1 LSAYNFEEIVK
12 ILKVSRKIITDNFK
26 VAEIH
31 GFRAGGWMANDDVF
45 EALIKTGFSYDS
57 TAAPPEVLSQGFSST
72 NLGSKIDDY
81 GENHNEFTDYII
93 KMWGTE
99 IQTES
104 FLKNS
109 LFKEFCPDSYITKFT
124 QPFKIKSLI
133 EMPNNAS
140 MSDYASVT
148 TMRTVLEKGIAEIKA
163 GRNKPY
169 FLNTGF
175 HQEGDISNKIPI
187 YDFINSITKEEMEFV
202 EFKTVNEAS
211 RMIV

>member
-1 LSAYNFEEIVK
+1 
-12 ILKVSRKIITDNFK
+12 
-26 VAEIH
+26 
-31 GFRAGGWMANDDVF
+31 MANDDVF

-99 IQTES
+99 TQTES

-109 LFKEFCPDSYITKFT
+109 LFKKNCPDSYITKFT

-211 RMIV
+211 RMIVWLYNILT